1 MRQDAMTS
9 AQSMQPGNGSIAL
22 PLRTLAW
29 LVTILI
35 LGAQNACGPQLQ
47 RPTML
52 KAPYASPQLWAVA
65 PMANESGTSIV
76 DGAAVADAFMKEAQ
90 QVEYIDVIPV
100 NRVIRAMRELRMAG
114 VNSDG
119 DALTLMNVLDLDG
132 FVVGTV
138 TAYDPYRPMTL
149 GMAVQLY
156 VRPPHA
162 GEALDPQA
170 LGRTIAGDPA
180 PGELG
185 PPHPVAQAA
194 GVFDAA
200 NHDTLRQLRAYTA
213 GRSEPDSA
221 YDEEIYLVSMDLYTQ
236 FVCHRLI
243 ADLLASERA
252 RLMPMVKETR

>member
-1 MRQDAMTS
+1 
-9 AQSMQPGNGSIAL
+9 MQPGNGNGAPRLGIITLLLVWMTLAL
-22 PLRTLAW
+22 PA
-29 LVTILI
+29 
-35 LGAQNACGPQLQ
+35 GCGPQLQ

-52 KAPYASPQLWAVA
+52 KAPYESPRLWGVA
-65 PMANESGTSIV
+65 PMANESGVSIV
-76 DGAAVADAFMKEAQ
+76 DGAAVADAFMREAQ
-90 QVEYIDVIPV
+90 QVGYLDVIPV
-100 NRVIRAMRELRMAG
+100 NRVIRAMRELRMTS
-114 VNSDG
+114 VNSHG

-132 FVVGTV
+132 FVVGTI

-162 GEALDPQA
+162 GDALDPQA
-170 LGRTIAGDPA
+170 LGRSISGDPA

-194 GVFDAA
+194 GVFEAA
-200 NHDTLRQLRAYTA
+200 NHDTVRQLQAYA
-213 GRSEPDSA
+213 SGRSEPDSA

-243 ADLLASERA
+243 ADLLDSERA
-252 RLMPMVKETR
+252 RLMPMAKETR

>member
-1 MRQDAMTS
+1 MTS
-9 AQSMQPGNGSIAL
+9 AQTMQPGNGRRVPRPALAALILTSLAFAL
-22 PLRTLAW
+22 PA
-29 LVTILI
+29 
-35 LGAQNACGPQLQ
+35 GCGPQLE
-47 RPTML
+47 RPAML
-52 KAPYASPQLWAVA
+52 EAPYDSPRLWAVA
-65 PMANESGTSIV
+65 PMANESGASIV
-76 DGAAVADAFMKEAQ
+76 DGAAMADAFMKEAQ
-90 QVEYIDVIPV
+90 QVGYIDVIPV
-100 NRVIRAMRELRMAG
+100 NRVIRAMRELRMTA
-114 VNSDG
+114 VDSHG

-156 VRPPHA
+156 ARSPHA
-162 GEALDPQA
+162 GVALDPQA
-170 LGRTIAGDPA
+170 LGRSIAGDPA

-200 NHDTLRQLRAYTA
+200 NHDTVRRLRDYAS

-221 YDEEIYLVSMDLYTQ
+221 YEDEIYLVSMDLYTQ

-252 RLMPMVKETR
+252 RLMPMAKEPR

>member
-9 AQSMQPGNGSIAL
+9 AQSMQPGNGRSAPRLRIAAL
-22 PLRTLAW
+22 LFILTLLSPA
-29 LVTILI
+29 
-35 LGAQNACGPQLQ
+35 GCGPQLE

-52 KAPYASPQLWAVA
+52 RAPYARTQLWAIA
-65 PMANESGTSIV
+65 PMANESGVSIV

-90 QVEYIDVIPV
+90 EVGNIDVIPV

-114 VNSDG
+114 VDSHG

-162 GEALDPQA
+162 GDVLDPQA
-170 LGRTIAGDPA
+170 LGRTISGDPA

-194 GVFDAA
+194 GVFDAS
-200 NHDTLRQLRAYTA
+200 NHDTLRLLRAYA
-213 GRSEPDSA
+213 SGRSEPDSA
-221 YDEEIYLVSMDLYTQ
+221 YDDEIYLVSMELYTQ

-243 ADLLASERA
+243 ADLLASEWMRLTPVAKEA
-252 RLMPMVKETR
+252 R